1 MSLLGSLPVVS
12 GKALV
17 NYLCR
22 NGYYIKRIHGS
33 HHFCVRKDGTG
44 TPLNVPVHGCSNIAK
59 GTLCFI
65 ISVYARNEDMTE
77 DEVKEAFSKI

>member
-1 MSLLGSLPVVS
+1 VSILGSLPVVN
-12 GKALV
+12 GKDLV

-33 HHFCVRKDGTG
+33 HHFCVHKDGTG
-44 TPLNVPVHGCSNIAK
+44 TPLDVPVHSNKNIAK

-65 ISVYARNEDMTE
+65 ITVFARNEGVTE
-77 DEVKEAFSKI
+77 DEAKEMFRRL